1 MKAGETLPSTEYSL
15 LSAGTNSGIKA
26 FAVVARMK
34 TVITVVQWRIDSILY
49 SDSEAEYVE
58 HDVGDDSPWS
68 GIHLEHDS
76 VVEFFRNVPK
86 ELEEVAF
93 VDGAGYFRTL
103 ILVLLPVSMAAYK
116 GFRSCFRY

>member
-1 MKAGETLPSTEYSL
+1 MWVMILPEAVSIWNMIL
-15 LSAGTNSGIKA
+15 LLN
-26 FAVVARMK
+26 
-34 TVITVVQWRIDSILY
+34 
-49 SDSEAEYVE
+49 
-58 HDVGDDSPWS
+58 
-68 GIHLEHDS
+68 
-76 VVEFFRNVPK
+76 FFRNVPK